1 MISGN
6 LSHSIFSVALAE
18 QELKGYIAEG
28 SEIEDCLV
36 WFVTIKML
44 PSHCYES
51 WLAGC

>member
-1 MISGN
+1 MIFGN

-36 WFVTIKML
+36 M
-44 PSHCYES
+44 CNDES
-51 WLAGC
+51 AAQPLL